1 MPRTKLVVPEHFSFT
16 TEIPVRITDINYG
29 GHVGNDSIL
38 SILHESREQ
47 FLRSHDYK
55 EMDLAGVGLIMSDVT
70 IEFKNELFYG
80 DTLRASVTACE
91 FYRVGFDL
99 FYKLEKK
106 VGDKNVREM
115 HDPKNSA
122 SPANPLMSV
131 LPDEPPSAA
140 KWITVS
146 TARTGMV
153 CYDYTLKKLAAVP
166 KEVIT
171 KLLS

>member
-1 MPRTKLVVPEHFSFT
+1 MPRTKLVLPEHFSFT
-16 TEIPVRITDINYG
+16 TEIPVRITDLNYG

-47 FLRSHDYK
+47 FLRSHDYR

-80 DTLRASVTACE
+80 DILRASVTASE

-99 FYKLEKK
+99 YYKLEKK
-106 VGDKNVREM
+106 VGDKWV
-115 HDPKNSA
+115 
-122 SPANPLMSV
+122 
-131 LPDEPPSAA
+131 
-140 KWITVS
+140 TVS

-153 CYDYTLKKLAAVP
+153 CYDYGLKKLAAVP
-166 KEVIT
+166 KVVIT

>member
-1 MPRTKLVVPEHFSFT
+1 MPRTKLVLPEHFSFT
-16 TEIPVRITDINYG
+16 TEIPVRITDLNYG

-80 DTLRASVTACE
+80 DLLRASVTASE

-99 FYKLEKK
+99 YYKLEKK
-106 VGDKNVREM
+106 TDDKWV
-115 HDPKNSA
+115 
-122 SPANPLMSV
+122 
-131 LPDEPPSAA
+131 
-140 KWITVS
+140 TVS

>member
-1 MPRTKLVVPEHFSFT
+1 MPRTKLVLPEHFSFT
-16 TEIPVRITDINYG
+16 TEIPVRITDLNYG

-80 DTLRASVTACE
+80 DTLMASVTACE

-106 VGDKNVREM
+106 LADKWV
-115 HDPKNSA
+115 
-122 SPANPLMSV
+122 
-131 LPDEPPSAA
+131 
-140 KWITVS
+140 TVS
-146 TARTGMV
+146 AARTGMV

>member
-1 MPRTKLVVPEHFSFT
+1 MPRTKLVLPEHFSFT
-16 TEIPVRITDINYG
+16 TEIPVRITDLNYG

-38 SILHESREQ
+38 SLLHESREQ

-80 DTLRASVTACE
+80 EILRASVTACE

-99 FYKLEKK
+99 YYKLEKRA
-106 VGDKNVREM
+106 GE
-115 HDPKNSA
+115 
-122 SPANPLMSV
+122 
-131 LPDEPPSAA
+131 
-140 KWITVS
+140 KWVTVS

-166 KEVIT
+166 KEVVT

>member
-1 MPRTKLVVPEHFSFT
+1 MPRTKLVLPEHFSFT

-55 EMDLAGVGLIMSDVT
+55 ELDLAGVGLIMSDVT
-70 IEFKNELFYG
+70 IEFKHELFYG

-106 VGDKNVREM
+106 AGNKNV
-115 HDPKNSA
+115 P
-122 SPANPLMSV
+122 
-131 LPDEPPSAA
+131 PDESFTAATGSISLEGLRLPPAD
-140 KWITVS
+140 KWLTVS